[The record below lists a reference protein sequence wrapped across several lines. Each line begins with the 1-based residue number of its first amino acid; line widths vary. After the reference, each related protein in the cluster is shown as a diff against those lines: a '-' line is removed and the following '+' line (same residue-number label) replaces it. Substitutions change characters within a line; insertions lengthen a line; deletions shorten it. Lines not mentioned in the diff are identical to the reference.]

1 PPVRSNFENARS
13 YWGDWMPT
21 FPYYLDELSTVKF
34 AANVPY
40 PKGHPR
46 VSLKKYSVCPHDVEV
61 VSTEEVPTEDA
72 VAANTPDL
80 PLPPPLPLEGG
91 PAVDVPAEGEDGGEA
106 PEEDAGEV
114 PEEDVEEGE
123 VEGGVEGGEDGEEGE
138 VPEEGLPMPV
148 EAAARRLRAA

>member
-1 PPVRSNFENARS
+1 
-13 YWGDWMPT
+13 MPT

-61 VSTEEVPTEDA
+61 VSTEEVLTEDA

-91 PAVDVPAEGEDGGEA
+91 PAVDVPAEGEDGGEV
-106 PEEDAGEV
+106 PEEDAGE
-114 PEEDVEEGE
+114 DEGE
-123 VEGGVEGGEDGEEGE
+123 GEAEGGMEGGMEDEGEGE